1 MVVSIRRPPRPAFST
16 PPSLPAAPR
25 PNRFYG
31 PSPWPPASAPTAR
44 PSGRTGPPPGVES
57 PPPRWTP
64 PRTGSPLQPQ
74 VEHPPDRA
82 LDRPAAQRHATIP
95 EAIVPQ
101 PPRFRGPVQ
110 LADLAPHRHAF
121 GRARRQGLQLLAHLF
136 ASTLLQRPTQS
147 RIPLGMLLLG
157 PPRRLQ
163 GQAEVMHGMA
173 PVQDLDHPHRLQ
185 PHLGD
190 HPIQSRPDPGRP
202 VRRDGHDFGRRG
214 AQAMEVE

>member
-147 RIPLGMLLLG
+147 RIPLGDLG
-157 PPRRLQ
+157 RASKNGGGEIHQLVHA
-163 GQAEVMHGMA
+163 GVEEHIEV
-173 PVQDLDHPHRLQ
+173 DHPGGVPAPQRHHQ
-185 PHLGD
+185 
-190 HPIQSRPDPGRP
+190 
-202 VRRDGHDFGRRG
+202 
-214 AQAMEVE
+214 